1 MAGLVGQMLDRYRL
15 VEQIGHGGMATVFRA
30 VDTKSMNEYAI
41 KVLSPTIAADRRFV
55 LRFRR
60 EAGLVKRCLDHPY
73 IVPVVDYG
81 EAQGYIYLVM
91 PLLKGETLHDRMIR
105 GSLSQ
110 KEKARWVG
118 QVSEALDFAH
128 SNGVIHRDIKPSN
141 VMITEEGEA
150 LLMDFGLAREI
161 EGSNTLTGS
170 MLMGTPAYVSPEQG
184 RGEKLDSRS
193 DQYSFGVILY
203 QIATGRLPFEAEA
216 PMAIV
221 MQHLQDQVPRPG
233 RFNRD
238 LSEGEEKVIV
248 KSLAKL
254 PEDRFKDLS
263 ELNEAYQAALAGR
276 RMPEFDLPPPAA
288 TMTMSRREAFA
299 PLDTQIVAPELERRR
314 FPWWVL
320 PVLLVAVIAAGAL
333 TLPSVFG
340 SSGESTPTRNSA
352 TMVIPTETRIL
363 VIGGTPMQTPTLSRV
378 TDTPVSPITSEACPG
393 ITLHP
398 PVIDGNYIKWL
409 VDNGGEDTV
418 EILDIQLAAWPAG
431 NGRLAEVRLND
442 TLIWEGEYEGEE
454 VLRWLEGVELSV
466 EPESPVLL
474 AFKFQWAPGL
484 KGYEMSIGFDAGC
497 TIEGMW

>member
-1 MAGLVGQMLDRYRL
+1 M
-15 VEQIGHGGMATVFRA
+15 
-30 VDTKSMNEYAI
+30 
-41 KVLSPTIAADRRFV
+41 
-55 LRFRR
+55 
-60 EAGLVKRCLDHPY
+60 
-73 IVPVVDYG
+73 
-81 EAQGYIYLVM
+81 
-91 PLLKGETLHDRMIR
+91 
-105 GSLSQ
+105 
-110 KEKARWVG
+110 
-118 QVSEALDFAH
+118 
-128 SNGVIHRDIKPSN
+128 KPSN
-141 VMITEEGEA
+141 IMITEEGDA

-203 QIATGRLPFEAEA
+203 QIATGRLPFEAVA

-248 KSLAKL
+248 KSLAKH
-254 PEDRFKDLS
+254 PEDRFEDLS

-276 RMPEFDLPPPAA
+276 QMPEFELPPPAA
-288 TMTMSRREAFA
+288 TLTMSRRESFS

-314 FPWWVL
+314 FPWWIL

-333 TLPSVFG
+333 TLPSVFE

-352 TMVIPTETRIL
+352 TVIQPTETKIL
-363 VIGGTPMQTPTLSRV
+363 VIGGTPVQTATLSLV
-378 TDTPVSPITSEACPG
+378 TDTPVSPITSDACPG

-398 PVIDGNYIKWL
+398 PIIDGNYIKWL

-418 EILDIQLAAWPAG
+418 EILDLQLTAWPAG
-431 NGRLAEVRLND
+431 NGRLTEVRLND
-442 TLIWEGEYEGEE
+442 TLIWEGEYEEGE
-454 VLRWLEGVELSV
+454 VLKLLGGVELSI
-466 EPESPVLL
+466 EPESPVVL
-474 AFKFQWAPGL
+474 AFKFAWSPGL
-484 KGYEMSIGFDAGC
+484 KGYEMSITFDAGC
-497 TIEGMW
+497 IIEGAW